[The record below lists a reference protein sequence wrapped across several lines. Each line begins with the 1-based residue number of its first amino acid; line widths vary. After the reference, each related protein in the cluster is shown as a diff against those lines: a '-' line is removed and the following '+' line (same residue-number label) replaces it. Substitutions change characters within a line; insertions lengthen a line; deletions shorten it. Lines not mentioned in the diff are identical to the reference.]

1 MYTIDFETKKIVNGS
16 NKSPRPVGVSIKH
29 NNEPSKYWSWW
40 HPINNNCTKEQAGA
54 ALAMVFSSDEHLL
67 CHNAKFDLR
76 ICLEWFNLPIPKPE
90 LINDTMIMAYL
101 LDAREPSLGL
111 KDLAYKYC
119 GMPPD
124 DQWALKRWILADV
137 KGATESNFGE
147 FISEAPGDLVGRYA
161 ESDTDMTYTLYVTLA
176 VQVLNIVT
184 PDKQTISDAYKREMQ
199 VLPIVIDLEMRGIDI
214 SNNVHEIRNKLE
226 ADFNLMNLQLSAY
239 GNGEKPG
246 SKAMFNVLRKKGLI
260 DESKIQYTAPSKNFP
275 KGQPRYG
282 KDFIEDLVSDK
293 NLTNILKIR
302 GSLQKLISTYYK
314 PFAESALMYNGKYYP
329 YYNQTRSED
338 DYGTR
343 TGRFSSNIQQLP
355 KNAPETFN
363 DKADIKSYV
372 LPMVRQSIVAGKD
385 KILLKRDFSGQELRV
400 TAHYAEGN
408 MARAYNENPSLD
420 IHNFVDELI
429 VEKTGHKLSRVPVKV
444 INFLKIYGGG
454 APLLA
459 KKLSIPI
466 EQAYTF
472 FNAYDSA
479 LPEIKKMMQSIETLS
494 RSGVKIRTWG
504 GRGYD
509 VEQSSGGREFYYK
522 LGNVLIQGSS
532 ADMTK
537 EAMVRYYYHPDRRGN
552 LIMQVHDELVV
563 ECNEEDVDHEM
574 TLLRWAMDEIPGW
587 DVPLRSDGKV
597 GYNLADMKEYRDVD

>member
-29 NNEPSKYWSWW
+29 NGEPSKYWSWC

-54 ALAMVFSSDEHLL
+54 ALAIAYSSGEKIL

-76 ICLEWFNLPIPKPE
+76 ICLEWFNLPVPEPE

-101 LDAREPSLGL
+101 IDAREPSLGL

-119 GMPPD
+119 GIPPD
-124 DQWALKRWILADV
+124 DQLLLKHWILANV

-147 FISEAPGDLVGRYA
+147 FISEAPGDIVGKYA

-176 VQVLNIVT
+176 VQVLGIYALGE
-184 PDKQTISDAYKREMQ
+184 PAKQTISDAYQREMRI
-199 VLPIVIDLEMRGIDI
+199 LPIVIDMEMRGISIAYD
-214 SNNVHEIRNKLE
+214 VHSIRTKLE

-260 DESKIQYTAPSKNFP
+260 DERKIQYTA
-275 KGQPRYG
+275 KGNPRYG

-314 PFAESALMYNGKYYP
+314 PFAESALIYNGKYYP

-363 DKADIKSYV
+363 DKTDIKSYE
-372 LPMVRQSIVAGKD
+372 LPMVRQSIVAGKG

-420 IHNFVDELI
+420 IHSFVDDLI

-459 KKLSIPI
+459 KKLSIPVA
-466 EQAYTF
+466 QAYTF

-479 LPEIKKMMQSIETLS
+479 LPEIKKMMADIEKMS
-494 RSGVKIRTWG
+494 RQGIKIRTWG
-504 GRGYD
+504 GRSYD
-509 VEQSSGGREFYYK
+509 VEQSSDGRELYYK

-537 EAMVRYYYHPDRRGN
+537 EAMIRYYYHTDRRGV
-552 LIMQVHDELVV
+552 IFMQVHDEIVV
-563 ECNEEDVDHEM
+563 ECDEQDVDNEM
-574 TLLRWAMDEIPGW
+574 TLLRWAMDDIPGW

-597 GYNLADMKEYRDVD
+597 GYNLADMKVYEDVD